1 MDCNV
6 LACRVYWCL
15 ACDFVGAKGQKGA
28 EMRTGWGAK
37 RLRVIPVA
45 VWLIGTIIP
54 AWADSINFGALNPS
68 ANYLVLTRA
77 GLALLTSFVR
87 KFGRANCLLDGG

>member
-1 MDCNV
+1 M
-6 LACRVYWCL
+6 
-15 ACDFVGAKGQKGA
+15 ACDLVVAKELKGA
-28 EMRTGWGAK
+28 TRRAGWGAK
-37 RLRVIPVA
+37 RLRGITA
-45 VWLIGTIIP
+45 AIWLIGAIVP
-54 AWADSINFGALNPS
+54 AWADSINFGALNRS